1 MDQLKE
7 LKKENKLLRD
17 NLASANTQK
26 GGLIRKVKQQK
37 RKMDEI
43 LQEIQELKKVFL
55 NNFFIS
61 KYLRLRGELIC
72 FLVALG
78 TQLFLVDMILL
89 LITE

>member
-17 NLASANTQK
+17 NLASANNQK
-26 GGLIRKVKQQK
+26 GGLIRKVKEQK

-55 NNFFIS
+55 NNF
-61 KYLRLRGELIC
+61 L
-72 FLVALG
+72 
-78 TQLFLVDMILL
+78 
-89 LITE
+89 